1 MAQLRSDPDADDARG
16 NVAAVKERVE
26 VRIGGAG
33 NGICGSVLATIECFS
48 VPNCTG
54 RAGKKRNTND
64 GRSHGYDV
72 SLGDKQGRM
81 RGGWGRQRTQVV
93 SGRRVVPLSLRQVR
107 VEIKKR
113 DDEVACWVIEATS
126 YIVSVD

>member
-1 MAQLRSDPDADDARG
+1 
-16 NVAAVKERVE
+16 
-26 VRIGGAG
+26 
-33 NGICGSVLATIECFS
+33 
-48 VPNCTG
+48 
-54 RAGKKRNTND
+54 
-64 GRSHGYDV
+64 
-72 SLGDKQGRM
+72 M